1 MISNWDFTIIFDG
14 NNLNDCQ
21 MAGHGKFVLK
31 EEDAFQSEG
40 WMRLLCYTKEIC
52 GNFILKWIGR

>member
-1 MISNWDFTIIFDG
+1 MVSTEPFDG

-21 MAGHGKFVLK
+21 MAGHGKFVVLK

-40 WMRLLCYTKEIC
+40 WMKLLWCTKEIC
-52 GNFILKWIGR
+52 DNFILKWIGR